1 MECRYCNKEYKNVKQ
16 HEKYCKMNPN
26 HKLMWNSGLT
36 NETDERVA
44 RCSKNSGI
52 AQQIAYQRNNPLLE
66 YNVKCFNCGKEF
78 KIKERQNKFDINKK
92 YFCSLECSHSY
103 VGKLSTGNI
112 KQAKCIEC
120 GKEIIISSRAS
131 IKTCMCDEC
140 KLKHINKSHNLNK
153 IDNE

>member
-44 RCSKNSGI
+44 KCSKNSGI
-52 AQQIAYQRNNPLLE
+52 AVQIAYQRKNPLLE

-78 KIKERQNKFDINKK
+78 KIKFKRK
-92 YFCSLECSHSY
+92 YY
-103 VGKLSTGNI
+103 Y
-112 KQAKCIEC
+112 
-120 GKEIIISSRAS
+120 
-131 IKTCMCDEC
+131 
-140 KLKHINKSHNLNK
+140 LNS
-153 IDNE
+153 